1 MALVVVATTDA
12 AHCLGRARKTPRGVF
27 FVDTRAIEDFS
38 RRAILPIHPTSH
50 SLDPMNFRHLLLA
63 VALLLAACEIPGL
76 GPDPRVA
83 QREADGKAIGGACRH
98 ALRGLEDCFALN
110 EKALKTAVFEGWK
123 EMDQYMRENKIE
135 GVAPKEVKAPPPE
148 EEIIVSEK
156 SAKPGVKGKAP
167 SKAAPAN

>member
-1 MALVVVATTDA
+1 
-12 AHCLGRARKTPRGVF
+12 
-27 FVDTRAIEDFS
+27 
-38 RRAILPIHPTSH
+38 
-50 SLDPMNFRHLLLA
+50 MNFRHLLPA
-63 VALLLAACEIPGL
+63 VALLLAACDIPGL

-135 GVAPKEVKAPPPE
+135 GVAPKAVMAPPPE